1 MPTERIQLCLR
12 ENSRQIPSLGG
23 DCGARRHALMFYG
36 QRMTRIPGDP
46 GPWRWLLFA
55 IGLRLPPEN
64 REWVRHELTDA
75 GWRTRAAVRQLVLVV
90 PVAVAFAALP
100 GPWSLKV
107 TLMALVL
114 VGGLLISLMYADSVR
129 ASRLRQH
136 DLPVPDDRDLGRP
149 TDSL

>member
-1 MPTERIQLCLR
+1 
-12 ENSRQIPSLGG
+12 
-23 DCGARRHALMFYG
+23 
-36 QRMTRIPGDP
+36 MTRIPGDP
-46 GPWRWLLFA
+46 GLRRWLLFG

-75 GWRTRAAVRQLVLVV
+75 GWRARAAIRQLVLVV

-107 TLMALVL
+107 TLMVLVL
-114 VGGLLISLMYADSVR
+114 VGGLSVSLIYADSVR

-136 DLPVPDDRDLGRP
+136 DLPVPEDRDLGRP

>member
-1 MPTERIQLCLR
+1 MSPRGRLCRIPY
-12 ENSRQIPSLGG
+12 STS
-23 DCGARRHALMFYG
+23 GAAPAARYG
-36 QRMTRIPGDP
+36 RRMTRIPGDP
-46 GPWRWLLFA
+46 GPRRWLLFA

-75 GWRTRAAVRQLVLVV
+75 GWRSRAAVRQLVLVI
-90 PVAVAFAALP
+90 PVAAAFVALP

-107 TLMALVL
+107 TLMLLVL

-136 DLPVPDDRDLGRP
+136 DLPVPEDRDLGRP

>member
-1 MPTERIQLCLR
+1 
-12 ENSRQIPSLGG
+12 
-23 DCGARRHALMFYG
+23 MFYG
-36 QRMTRIPGDP
+36 RRMTRIPGDP
-46 GPWRWLLFA
+46 GPWRRLLFA

-64 REWVRHELTDA
+64 REWVRHDLTDA
-75 GWRTRAAVRQLVLVV
+75 GWRTRAAARQLVLVL
-90 PVAVAFAALP
+90 PVAAAFAALP

-107 TLMALVL
+107 TLMVLVL
-114 VGGLLISLMYADSVR
+114 VGGLLISLMYADSIR

>member
-1 MPTERIQLCLR
+1 MSTR
-12 ENSRQIPSLGG
+12 ENPAKFLHSTSGCPADRYVRL
-23 DCGARRHALMFYG
+23 
-36 QRMTRIPGDP
+36 MTRIPGDP
-46 GPWRWLLFA
+46 GTRRWLLFA

-75 GWRTRAAVRQLVLVV
+75 GWRTRAAIRQLVLVV

-100 GPWSLKV
+100 GPWSLKL
-107 TLMALVL
+107 TLMVLVL
-114 VGGLLISLMYADSVR
+114 VGGLSVSLIYADSVR

-136 DLPVPDDRDLGRP
+136 DLPVPEDRDLGRP